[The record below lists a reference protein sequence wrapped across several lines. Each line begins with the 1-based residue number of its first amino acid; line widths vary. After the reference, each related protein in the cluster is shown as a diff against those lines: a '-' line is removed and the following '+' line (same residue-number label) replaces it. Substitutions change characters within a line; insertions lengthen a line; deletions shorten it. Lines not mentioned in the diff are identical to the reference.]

1 MKKPPPFDTLAISRR
16 SRPRPLRILHAGEPG
31 PPAKSVAEFVAYAG
45 QNPDELNYA
54 SSNNSEYMADSQFM
68 RATGVRMTRVRYKG
82 AA

>member
-1 MKKPPPFDTLAISRR
+1 M
-16 SRPRPLRILHAGEPG
+16 
-31 PPAKSVAEFVAYAG
+31 AYAG